1 MSIFKSID
9 STLLNASTIEITC
22 PNHVQPIDMPNYFE
36 AMQQILV
43 RDNVLLPRWSTW
55 DRWSTK
61 NKNDLMDLRVVSVN
75 A

>member
-1 MSIFKSID
+1 
-9 STLLNASTIEITC
+9 
-22 PNHVQPIDMPNYFE
+22 MPNYFE

-55 DRWSTK
+55 DRWSTM
-61 NKNDLMDLRVVSVN
+61 NKNDLMDLGVVSVD